1 MALLSVDDFDAY
13 ISNVPVLRGV
23 TLSVESGEIVSLVGP
38 NGAGKTS
45 TMRSIMGLIDRTAGT
60 ISYDGRDIS
69 EMDAFE
75 RKRQG
80 IGFCLQERG
89 IFDRLTARENILM
102 SLWGSDEQVD
112 TDEQLEIV
120 LDVFPAME
128 EFLDRPAGN
137 LSGGEQQMVAV
148 SRALVF
154 EPDLLLLDEPFEG
167 LAPSIRSDL
176 RDACERVRDDLGVSI
191 LMTESHINRA
201 PEATDR
207 VVVLQRGEV
216 TMAGPFEELN
226 ESEEVRQVF
235 EG

>member
-1 MALLSVDDFDAY
+1 VALLSVDDFDAY

>member
-1 MALLSVDDFDAY
+1 MTLLDVDSLDAY
-13 ISNVPVLRGV
+13 IANVPVLRGV
-23 TLSVESGEIVSLVGP
+23 DLVVNRGEIVSLIGP

-45 TMRSIMGLIDRTAGT
+45 TMRSIMGLIDRTDGS
-60 ISYDGRDIS
+60 ISYDGRELS

-89 IFDRLTARENILM
+89 MFSRLTARENILM
-102 SLWGSDEQVD
+102 SLWGSDEPIDV
-112 TDEQLEIV
+112 DEQLEIV

-128 EFLDRPAGN
+128 NFLDRPAGN

-148 SRALVF
+148 SRALAF

-207 VVVLQRGEV
+207 VAVIQRGEV
-216 TMAGPFEELN
+216 TMNGPFDELN

>member
-1 MALLSVDDFDAY
+1 VTLLDVNGLDAY
-13 ISNVPVLRGV
+13 IANVPVLRGV
-23 TLSVESGEIVSLVGP
+23 DLAVNQGEIVSLIGP

-45 TMRSIMGLIDRTAGT
+45 TMRSIMGLIDRTDGS
-60 ISYDGRDIS
+60 ISYDGRELS
-69 EMDAFE
+69 EMDAFR

-89 IFDRLTARENILM
+89 MFNRLTARENILM
-102 SLWGSDEQVD
+102 SLWGSDDPVD
-112 TDEQLEIV
+112 VDEQLEIV

-128 EFLDRPAGN
+128 RFLNRPAGN

-148 SRALVF
+148 SRALAF

-207 VVVLQRGEV
+207 VAVIQRGEV
-216 TMAGPFEELN
+216 TMNGPFDELN